1 MLDDHFPGI
10 CFLGKPHEVTVQSD
24 PVTISPPGHGVSL
37 KIPPNAI
44 QSSDK
49 PVNVSL
55 QTCLSSS
62 VFQYPEGCTPLS
74 AVYHI
79 SSDMA
84 FDKDV
89 ELTFEH
95 FAELE
100 TDKQV
105 NEMTFLGA
113 EAQGEGKYIF
123 VPMGSGEFKVGGHK
137 CTISTR
143 QFSFISAGS
152 ISSSEIRKMIALLYS
167 SYSNDIIFLQG
178 NDILYCSVIL
188 MRLKLLDMLLLL
200 YLLMMLCISQYVI
213 HCRIT

>member
-10 CFLGKPHEVTVQSD
+10 CFLGEPHEVTVQSEA
-24 PVTISPPGHGVSL
+24 VTISPPGHGISL

-44 QSSDK
+44 QSPDK

-74 AVYHI
+74 AVYLI

-100 TDKQV
+100 TDKQA
-105 NEMTFLGA
+105 NEMTFLRA

-123 VPMGSGEFKVGGHK
+123 VPMEGGKFKVGGHR
-137 CTISTR
+137 CTIST
-143 QFSFISAGS
+143 QQMNFFSAGS
-152 ISSSEIRKMIALLYS
+152 ISSSEIRKIIATLTY
-167 SYSNDIIFLQG
+167 
-178 NDILYCSVIL
+178 
-188 MRLKLLDMLLLL
+188 
-200 YLLMMLCISQYVI
+200 CISLI
-213 HCRIT
+213 PMT